1 MLEIQGINKS
11 FGTKDNK
18 TNVLSNVNF
27 TVDKG
32 EFVVIHGESGSGKST
47 LLNIMAGFE
56 KPDKGEVL
64 INGTDITKL
73 NESKKA
79 VFRRKHIG
87 FVFQQYH
94 LIPELSALE
103 NVMFPLTLDKVSAR
117 EAKKKATEIL
127 SYVGIDKNID
137 NLPSQFSGGQNQRIA
152 IARAMI
158 AKPEILFADEP
169 TGNLDS
175 VNSEKIL
182 SLLKKV
188 NRELGTVILMVTH
201 SVREREVA
209 DRLIEIKDGV
219 VQQN

>member
-79 VFRRKHIG
+79 VFRRKHVG

-103 NVMFPLTLDKVSAR
+103 NVMFPLILDKVSAR
-117 EAKKKATEIL
+117 EAKKKAAEIL
-127 SYVGIDKNID
+127 SYVGIDKNIN

-209 DRLIEIKDGV
+209 DRLIEIRDGV